1 VRTPALADALA
12 PLIDA
17 KIMPMHD
24 AKGAEYR
31 AVAVIALDQDIVPL
45 AERLLT
51 AQDEG
56 QLDEILNTDRHLL
69 YVAASRA
76 RDFLWLS
83 GVNPVSEFLADLFE
97 K

>member
-1 VRTPALADALA
+1 M
-12 PLIDA
+12 IDA
-17 KIMPMHD
+17 RIMPMHD

-45 AERLLT
+45 AARLLT

-56 QLDEILNTDRHLL
+56 QLVDILNIERHLL

-83 GVNPVSEFLADLFE
+83 GVNPVSEFLDDLFE
-97 K
+97 R